1 MNAPDPLEHIREAY
15 RDMRTHQHPPRDDLF
30 CMNLSSFLGDRMGVV
45 LQHYDDLAAQ
55 HRGCVT
61 RDKMRAEIAA
71 VVREVVDLATNHQAD
86 QDRYLEWVKLV
97 RDVHDGV
104 YTPPGERG

>member
-1 MNAPDPLEHIREAY
+1 MTAPAVDPDEAAALLVAAAIHRVDWA
-15 RDMRTHQHPPRDDLF
+15 RDATANPEPGAIHRVEARAAVQTLRDA
-30 CMNLSSFLGDRMGVV
+30 GWR
-45 LQHYDDLAAQ
+45 APAEI
-55 HRGCVT
+55 
-61 RDKMRAEIAA
+61 RAETAA

-104 YTPPGERG
+104 YTPPGERV